1 MLTPSNEFK
10 GRVHAKMTV
19 MFMFIH
25 LCVIAKLCDFL
36 SLNTYLFLKNVR
48 ADLFHANT
56 KNGDRSFQ
64 GCKSTALTVFYCIPT
79 LTQDNLK

>member
-19 MFMFIH
+19 LFMFIH

-36 SLNTYLFLKNVR
+36 SLNTFISEEC
-48 ADLFHANT
+48 AS
-56 KNGDRSFQ
+56 RSFP
-64 GCKSTALTVFYCIPT
+64 CKYKERRQELSRMQEHGSDSILLHFYIDT
-79 LTQDNLK
+79 R